1 MAFNFIDVV
10 RYGGGETRDI
20 FAWRHPNTELKA
32 GTKVTVM
39 PHQIAIFVKNGR
51 IAQTFREGTRV
62 VEGNSTPFLTG
73 MTKMFTG
80 GVNPN
85 DARMY
90 FINLNDR
97 TNVGWGTP
105 SPVNIPVPGNV
116 GPRSAGLTI
125 PAGANGAYSI
135 ALAYIDPDR
144 RPGPQT
150 DQYNADHIDAFFR
163 QFVSDREVTTVDDVV
178 DVIRQKANG
187 IIHDTLAK
195 VLIEGGVDINRIDAR
210 LSEIGQQLT
219 QRLQEPFAQME
230 RQYGVRV
237 FDFVLNAIVLD
248 KSSREYLQ
256 YAKRAQA
263 FEDSASEAETRRFT
277 GVMDSETKL
286 MQERL
291 DAMGDMAHTDAK
303 AYDQQQRNYT
313 FQQEHMFDV
322 YKTAAGNTGSGSD
335 LMSGGIGLGVGL
347 GVGGSLVRGLNE
359 AVSSMGSIDLSPA
372 GAAGA
377 AGGSMPLAHQPL
389 NHQPVTPNPA
399 AASQTSAAPQQP
411 GGQEGV
417 QQPGTQTQ
425 QPGVQPAAQSEASQ
439 PAAPQVPLPPQPG
452 QPAADAG
459 RTAPAAQPGEPAPG
473 GPSNAQSEPAAA
485 GQSQPAQPQRQSQS
499 PEEAIHALETL
510 KKAHELGLISDEQ
523 FATKQQ
529 EILSR
534 L

>member
-10 RYGGGETRDI
+10 RYGGGETKDI

-178 DVIRQKANG
+178 EVIRQKANG
-187 IIHDTLAK
+187 IIHDVLAK
-195 VLIEGGVDINRIDAR
+195 VLIEGGIDINRIDAR

-291 DAMGDMAHTDAK
+291 AAMGDMAHTDAK

-347 GVGGSLVRGLNE
+347 GVGGSLVKGLNK

-372 GAAGA
+372 GAAAGA
-377 AGGSMPLAHQPL
+377 AGGSMPLNHQPL
-389 NHQPVTPNPA
+389 NHQPVTPNQA
-399 AASQTSAAPQQP
+399 AANQTPAAPQQP
-411 GGQEGV
+411 AP
-417 QQPGTQTQ
+417 QQPG
-425 QPGVQPAAQSEASQ
+425 AAQSAASQ
-439 PAAPQVPLPPQPG
+439 PVAPQVPLPPQPAQPAADAA

-459 RTAPAAQPGEPAPG
+459 QSAQPTPAGHPVQPG
-473 GPSNAQSEPAAA
+473 QPETVQA
-485 GQSQPAQPQRQSQS
+485 GQSQPVQPQQQSQS

-510 KKAHELGLISDEQ
+510 KKAHDLGLISDEQ

>member
-291 DAMGDMAHTDAK
+291 AAMGDMAHTDAK

-359 AVSSMGSIDLSPA
+359 AVSSMGSVDLSPA
-372 GAAGA
+372 AASAGTAGA
-377 AGGSMPLAHQPL
+377 AGGAMPTAHQPL

-399 AASQTSAAPQQP
+399 ANQSPDASQQTGTQQSQQP
-411 GGQEGV
+411 GAA
-417 QQPGTQTQ
+417 
-425 QPGVQPAAQSEASQ
+425 QPGVQPAAQSGASQ
-439 PAAPQVPLPPQPG
+439 PVAPQVPLPPQP
-452 QPAADAG
+452 
-459 RTAPAAQPGEPAPG
+459 AQPESAV
-473 GPSNAQSEPAAA
+473 AD
-485 GQSQPAQPQRQSQS
+485 QSQPAQPQRQS
-499 PEEAIHALETL
+499 PDEAIHALETL

>member
-10 RYGGGETRDI
+10 RYGGGETKDI

-39 PHQIAIFVKNGR
+39 PHQIAVFVKNGR

-178 DVIRQKANG
+178 EVIRQKANG
-187 IIHDTLAK
+187 IIHDVLAK

-248 KSSREYLQ
+248 KSSREYLR
-256 YAKRAQA
+256 YAKRAQE

-291 DAMGDMAHTDAK
+291 AAMGDMAHTDAK

-347 GVGGSLVRGLNE
+347 GVGGSLVKGLNK
-359 AVSSMGSIDLSPA
+359 AVSSMGSIDLSPDA
-372 GAAGA
+372 AAAGA
-377 AGGSMPLAHQPL
+377 AGGSMPL
-389 NHQPVTPNPA
+389 NHQPVTPNQA
-399 AASQTSAAPQQP
+399 AANQTPAAPQQP
-411 GGQEGV
+411 GEQEGA
-417 QQPGTQTQ
+417 QQPGTQAQ
-425 QPGVQPAAQSEASQ
+425 QPGVQPAAQSAASQ
-439 PAAPQVPLPPQPG
+439 PVAPQVPLPPQPA

-459 RTAPAAQPGEPAPG
+459 QSAQPAQPTPAGHPVQPG
-473 GPSNAQSEPAAA
+473 QPETAQTD
-485 GQSQPAQPQRQSQS
+485 QSQPAQPQRQSQS
-499 PEEAIHALETL
+499 PEDAIHALETL

>member
-10 RYGGGETRDI
+10 RYGGGETKDI

-178 DVIRQKANG
+178 EVIRQKANG
-187 IIHDTLAK
+187 IIHDVLAK

-219 QRLQEPFAQME
+219 QRLHEPFAQME

-248 KSSREYLQ
+248 KSSREYLR
-256 YAKRAQA
+256 YAKRAQE

-291 DAMGDMAHTDAK
+291 AAMGDMAHTDAK

-359 AVSSMGSIDLSPA
+359 AVSSMGSVDLSPA
-372 GAAGA
+372 AASAGTAGA
-377 AGGSMPLAHQPL
+377 AGGAMPTAHQPL

-399 AASQTSAAPQQP
+399 ANQSPDASQQTGTQQSQQP
-411 GGQEGV
+411 GAA
-417 QQPGTQTQ
+417 
-425 QPGVQPAAQSEASQ
+425 QPGVQPAAQSGASQ
-439 PAAPQVPLPPQPG
+439 PVAPQVPLPPQP
-452 QPAADAG
+452 
-459 RTAPAAQPGEPAPG
+459 AQPESAV
-473 GPSNAQSEPAAA
+473 AD
-485 GQSQPAQPQRQSQS
+485 QSQPAQPQRQS
-499 PEEAIHALETL
+499 PDEAIHALETL

>member
-10 RYGGGETRDI
+10 RYGGGETKDI

-178 DVIRQKANG
+178 EVIRQKANG
-187 IIHDTLAK
+187 IIHDVLAK

-248 KSSREYLQ
+248 KSSREYLR
-256 YAKRAQA
+256 YAKRAQE

-286 MQERL
+286 MQERMA
-291 DAMGDMAHTDAK
+291 AMGDMAHTDAK

-359 AVSSMGSIDLSPA
+359 AVSSMGSVDLSPAGAAA

-377 AGGSMPLAHQPL
+377 AGGAMPTAHQPL

-399 AASQTSAAPQQP
+399 ANQSPDASQQTGTQQSQQP
-411 GGQEGV
+411 GAA
-417 QQPGTQTQ
+417 
-425 QPGVQPAAQSEASQ
+425 QPGVQPVAQSGASQ
-439 PAAPQVPLPPQPG
+439 PAAPQVPLPPHP
-452 QPAADAG
+452 
-459 RTAPAAQPGEPAPG
+459 
-473 GPSNAQSEPAAA
+473 AQSEPAASD
-485 GQSQPAQPQRQSQS
+485 QSQPAQPQRQSQS
-499 PEEAIHALETL
+499 PDEAIHALETL